1 MFWFY
6 IYIQYLYICLK
17 NLSSSHYSVN
27 KNVRFKTHMLR
38 SYLCDYSDANFAG
51 KGAISVKYTNA
62 NNQRSLR
69 ITLRIKLRLHHAY

>member
-1 MFWFY
+1 
-6 IYIQYLYICLK
+6 
-17 NLSSSHYSVN
+17 
-27 KNVRFKTHMLR
+27 MLR

-62 NNQRSLR
+62 KNQRSLR